1 VRQQVVARQ
10 PQILAHAEPK
20 RRNRDETRLRVRRRG
35 VHDLPEQRRR
45 EVGHALDFLGPRNG
59 LHDRAPKRVVHIP
72 ELHRE
77 EV

>member
-45 EVGHALDFLGPRNG
+45 QVGHALDFLGAGNR
-59 LHDRAPKRVVHIP
+59 LHDRAAERVMHVA

-77 EV
+77 KV